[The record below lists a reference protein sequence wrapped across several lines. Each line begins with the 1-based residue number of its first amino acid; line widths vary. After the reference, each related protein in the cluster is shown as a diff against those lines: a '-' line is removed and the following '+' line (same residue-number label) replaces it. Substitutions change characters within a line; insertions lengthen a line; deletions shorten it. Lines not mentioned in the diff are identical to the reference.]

1 MIDECIMVG
10 IGIFK
15 IPGIVRGITA
25 RKVKFLAA
33 MLVLPVTAGVATAAK
48 ESQHINVDADGYS
61 INRYDPVA
69 WS

>member
-1 MIDECIMVG
+1 
-10 IGIFK
+10 
-15 IPGIVRGITA
+15 
-25 RKVKFLAA
+25 

-48 ESQHINVDADGYS
+48 ETQHINVDADGYS

>member
-1 MIDECIMVG
+1 
-10 IGIFK
+10 
-15 IPGIVRGITA
+15 
-25 RKVKFLAA
+25 

-48 ESQHINVDADGYS
+48 EPQNINVDADGIS